1 MFIFVPNK
9 PVKPFQY
16 VICLNG
22 NLTAFTYLSILTN
35 HGALTRHHRATHP
48 PAGLPPV
55 FAVVVRVIVQI
66 TEGQRDEVLSGRRI
80 HPLIG
85 ADNRSS

>member
-1 MFIFVPNK
+1 M
-9 PVKPFQY
+9 
-16 VICLNG
+16 
-22 NLTAFTYLSILTN
+22 LTN
-35 HGALTRHHRATHP
+35 SALTLHHCTTHP

-55 FAVVVRVIVQI
+55 FAVVVRVIVRI